1 MMPRFS
7 RPCQGRCRP
16 GTRLFAAALACGLAL
31 AGRGLAQ
38 APAPCATIN
47 GFPPTAPPTPQSAPK
62 PAEGPGSVPSFVDGV
77 SVTDAGFEVVLGQGR
92 ILTTKED
99 IAARGK
105 PSALVALGDPTV
117 ADFAIVGPRQI
128 RIIGERLGTTDLSI
142 TTSDG
147 RTFTFEIRVVA
158 DLDVLRTQLRCIF
171 PDASLKLAQFR
182 DHIVVEGQ
190 ARSPQQVARIME
202 TIQAYLASVT
212 SQQLRKII
220 GQGVAPPE
228 VMPPGGVRPDGLPPA
243 AGPELRPQLSVTA
256 QIAPPRVINLIRVPT
271 SQQVL
276 LKVRVAEL
284 DRTASRAI
292 GADLL
297 SFFTSTGAAFG
308 TNLGNGTTVAA
319 GELLGHTFT
328 TTAAAANVPGTT
340 TTFGIFPRD
349 NFEAMVQALR
359 RNNLLKVLA
368 EPNLVAL
375 SGQRASFLA
384 GGQFFIPTSQTS
396 VGSVSGGVTAQP
408 VNFGVS
414 LDFQAFILDDD
425 VIRLTVD
432 PEVSQPDFT
441 VAVTLVPGG
450 SPVPGLN
457 KRGAH
462 TTVEMR
468 QGQTLAIA
476 GLMSLTLDGSTF
488 RIPGLGDLPILGPF
502 FSNTTG
508 SRTEKELVVLVTP
521 YLVEPMNADQVPPSP
536 GDEVKE
542 PTDLEFYLLNRI
554 EGRTGVDF
562 RSTVQYDDA
571 LGVLRCLLRL
581 HDQHVRGPQGYCD

>member
-1 MMPRFS
+1 V
-7 RPCQGRCRP
+7 
-16 GTRLFAAALACGLAL
+16 
-31 AGRGLAQ
+31 
-38 APAPCATIN
+38 PA
-47 GFPPTAPPTPQSAPK
+47 
-62 PAEGPGSVPSFVDGV
+62 FVDGV
-77 SVTDAGFEVVLGQGR
+77 SITDAGFEVVLGQGR

-105 PSALVALGDPTV
+105 PSALVALGDPSV

-147 RTFTFEIRVVA
+147 RTYTFEIRVVA
-158 DLDVLRTQLRCIF
+158 DLDILRTQLRCIF
-171 PDASLKLAQFR
+171 PDASLKLAQMR

-190 ARSPQQVARIME
+190 ARSPAQVARIME

-212 SQQLRKII
+212 SQQVRRIT
-220 GQGVAPPE
+220 GQQAVLPPE
-228 VMPPGGVRPDGLPPA
+228 AAPPGGRVGPPGEAPLPGV
-243 AGPELRPQLSVTA
+243 GPEARPQLSVQAT
-256 QIAPPRVINLIRVPT
+256 IATPRIINLIRVPT

-284 DRTASRAI
+284 NRTASRAI

-297 SFFTSTGAAFG
+297 SFFTSTQTAVG
-308 TNLGNGTTVAA
+308 TSLGNGTSIVS
-319 GELLGHTFT
+319 GVLQGHSFA
-328 TTAAAANVPGTT
+328 TTAAAANVQGTT
-340 TTFGIFPRD
+340 SAFGIFPRD
-349 NFEAMVQALR
+349 NFELMVQALR
-359 RNNLLKVLA
+359 RNNLLKILA

-396 VGSVSGGVTAQP
+396 VGAVSGGVTAQP

-414 LDFQAFILDDD
+414 LDFQAFVMDDD

-476 GLMSLTLDGSTF
+476 GIMAVTLDGNTV

-508 SRTEKELVVLVTP
+508 SRTEKELIVLVTP
-521 YLVEPMNADQVPPSP
+521 YLVEPMNPDQVPPSP

-542 PTDLEFYLLNRI
+542 PNDLEFYLLNRI
-554 EGRTGVDF
+554 EGRTGMDF

-581 HDQHVRGPQGYCD
+581 HDQRVKGPQGYCE